1 MNYFKIN
8 LSSQKVLHL
17 KILSVCLIF
26 KEAHI
31 WARMGVILFVL
42 YGMFFPPYLSLLNI
56 YHPRKQFPREKL
68 SACTEDEGIYRGC
81 CWGWCDMR

>member
-1 MNYFKIN
+1 
-8 LSSQKVLHL
+8 
-17 KILSVCLIF
+17 
-26 KEAHI
+26 
-31 WARMGVILFVL
+31 MGVILFVL